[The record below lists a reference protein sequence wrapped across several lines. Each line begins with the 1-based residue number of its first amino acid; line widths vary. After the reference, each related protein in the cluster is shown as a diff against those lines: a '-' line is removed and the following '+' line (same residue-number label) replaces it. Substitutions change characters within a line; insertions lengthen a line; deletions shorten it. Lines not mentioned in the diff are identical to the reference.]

1 MLEMILDKH
10 VIWVI
15 IGLGAAAGVVSKCIV
30 NVSLKRLVRG
40 AGNMGKS
47 THPFMRLVRAKFE
60 HACMV
65 SEKVENVEA
74 FVDKYLYEY
83 RVAGLKLHSLQR
95 MEVTAVG
102 ICMAAGLLGGFLE
115 YTGNGMNDEV
125 LTTGAFGIGAGILL
139 YLLHLT
145 TDEKYSV
152 SVVRNYMVDYL
163 ENVCLHRYE
172 KAYQKETESKGKAPQ
187 EPDEK
192 YSVSVVRNYMVD
204 YLENVCLHRYE
215 KAYQKE
221 TESKG
226 KAPQEPQP
234 ELQTDMQSEMESTE
248 LPQPK
253 PQPKPQPELT
263 ASLQPEPIPRVLPV
277 SDLRR
282 QGVTVSEQE
291 KQEKQVEEKK
301 ETPAKEVLI
310 RQILE
315 EFMA

>member
-10 VIWVI
+10 VVQVVI
-15 IGLGAAAGVVSKCIV
+15 GIGVAVGVISKCIV

-40 AGNMGKS
+40 AGSMGKS
-47 THPFMRLVRAKFE
+47 NHPFMRLVRAKFE

-102 ICMAAGLLGGFLE
+102 ICMAAGILGGFLE

-187 EPDEK
+187 EPQPELQVNRQPELQMHMQ
-192 YSVSVVRNYMVD
+192 SEVEATA
-204 YLENVCLHRYE
+204 L
-215 KAYQKE
+215 
-221 TESKG
+221 
-226 KAPQEPQP
+226 PQP
-234 ELQTDMQSEMESTE
+234 ELQ
-248 LPQPK
+248 
-253 PQPKPQPELT
+253 PELT
-263 ASLQPEPIPRVLPV
+263 APLQPEPIPRVLPV

-282 QGVTVSEQE
+282 QEVTVSEQE

>member
-15 IGLGAAAGVVSKCIV
+15 IGLGVAAGVVSKCIV

-40 AGNMGKS
+40 AGDMGKS

-83 RVAGLKLHSLQR
+83 RVAGLKLHSIQR

-102 ICMAAGLLGGFLE
+102 ICMAAGILGGFLE

-163 ENVCLHRYE
+163 
-172 KAYQKETESKGKAPQ
+172 Q
-187 EPDEK
+187 
-192 YSVSVVRNYMVD
+192 
-204 YLENVCLHRYE
+204 NVCLHRYE

-234 ELQTDMQSEMESTE
+234 EPQTDMQSKMESTA
-248 LPQPK
+248 LPQPQPQPK
-253 PQPKPQPELT
+253 PQPQPELT
-263 ASLQPEPIPRVLPV
+263 APLQPEPIPRVLPV

-282 QGVTVSEQE
+282 QEVTVSEQE

>member
-1 MLEMILDKH
+1 
-10 VIWVI
+10 
-15 IGLGAAAGVVSKCIV
+15 
-30 NVSLKRLVRG
+30 
-40 AGNMGKS
+40 MGKS

-102 ICMAAGLLGGFLE
+102 ICMTAGLLGGFLE

-187 EPDEK
+187 EP
-192 YSVSVVRNYMVD
+192 
-204 YLENVCLHRYE
+204 
-215 KAYQKE
+215 
-221 TESKG
+221 
-226 KAPQEPQP
+226 
-234 ELQTDMQSEMESTE
+234 
-248 LPQPK
+248 
-253 PQPKPQPELT
+253 QPKPQPELT
-263 ASLQPEPIPRVLPV
+263 APLQPEPIPRVLPV

-282 QGVTVSEQE
+282 QEATVSEQE

>member
-102 ICMAAGLLGGFLE
+102 ICMAAGILGGFLE
-115 YTGNGMNDEV
+115 YAGNGMNDEV

-187 EPDEK
+187 EP
-192 YSVSVVRNYMVD
+192 
-204 YLENVCLHRYE
+204 
-215 KAYQKE
+215 
-221 TESKG
+221 
-226 KAPQEPQP
+226 QP
-234 ELQTDMQSEMESTE
+234 ELQMDMQPEMESTA
-248 LPQPK
+248 L

-263 ASLQPEPIPRVLPV
+263 APLQPEPIPRVLPV

-282 QGVTVSEQE
+282 QEVTVSE
-291 KQEKQVEEKK
+291 QEKQVEEKK

>member
-102 ICMAAGLLGGFLE
+102 ICMTAGLLGGFLE

-163 ENVCLHRYE
+163 ENVCLH
-172 KAYQKETESKGKAPQ
+172 
-187 EPDEK
+187 
-192 YSVSVVRNYMVD
+192 
-204 YLENVCLHRYE
+204 L
-215 KAYQKE
+215 
-221 TESKG
+221 
-226 KAPQEPQP
+226 
-234 ELQTDMQSEMESTE
+234 
-248 LPQPK
+248 
-253 PQPKPQPELT
+253 
-263 ASLQPEPIPRVLPV
+263 SLIH
-277 SDLRR
+277 
-282 QGVTVSEQE
+282 
-291 KQEKQVEEKK
+291 
-301 ETPAKEVLI
+301 I
-310 RQILE
+310 
-315 EFMA
+315 

>member
-152 SVVRNYMVDYL
+152 SV
-163 ENVCLHRYE
+163 
-172 KAYQKETESKGKAPQ
+172 
-187 EPDEK
+187 
-192 YSVSVVRNYMVD
+192 RNYMVD

-234 ELQTDMQSEMESTE
+234 ELQADMQSDMESTE

-253 PQPKPQPELT
+253 PQPELT
-263 ASLQPEPIPRVLPV
+263 APLQPEPIPRVLPV

-291 KQEKQVEEKK
+291 KQEKQMEEKK

>member
-1 MLEMILDKH
+1 
-10 VIWVI
+10 
-15 IGLGAAAGVVSKCIV
+15 
-30 NVSLKRLVRG
+30 
-40 AGNMGKS
+40 
-47 THPFMRLVRAKFE
+47 
-60 HACMV
+60 
-65 SEKVENVEA
+65 
-74 FVDKYLYEY
+74 
-83 RVAGLKLHSLQR
+83 
-95 MEVTAVG
+95 
-102 ICMAAGLLGGFLE
+102 
-115 YTGNGMNDEV
+115 MNDEV

-187 EPDEK
+187 EP
-192 YSVSVVRNYMVD
+192 
-204 YLENVCLHRYE
+204 
-215 KAYQKE
+215 
-221 TESKG
+221 
-226 KAPQEPQP
+226 QP
-234 ELQTDMQSEMESTE
+234 ELQMDMQPEMESTA

-263 ASLQPEPIPRVLPV
+263 APLQPEPIPRVLPV

-282 QGVTVSEQE
+282 QEVTVSE
-291 KQEKQVEEKK
+291 QEKQVEEKK

>member
-83 RVAGLKLHSLQR
+83 RVAGLKLHSIQR

-102 ICMAAGLLGGFLE
+102 ICMAAGILGGFLE

-187 EPDEK
+187 EP
-192 YSVSVVRNYMVD
+192 
-204 YLENVCLHRYE
+204 
-215 KAYQKE
+215 
-221 TESKG
+221 
-226 KAPQEPQP
+226 
-234 ELQTDMQSEMESTE
+234 QSE
-248 LPQPK
+248 L
-253 PQPKPQPELT
+253 QPKPQPELT
-263 ASLQPEPIPRVLPV
+263 ALPQPKSQPNPQPQPELTAPLQPEPIPRVLPV

-282 QGVTVSEQE
+282 QEVTVSE
-291 KQEKQVEEKK
+291 QEKQVEEKK

>member
-15 IGLGAAAGVVSKCIV
+15 IGLEAAAGVVSKCIV

-187 EPDEK
+187 EP
-192 YSVSVVRNYMVD
+192 
-204 YLENVCLHRYE
+204 
-215 KAYQKE
+215 
-221 TESKG
+221 
-226 KAPQEPQP
+226 QP
-234 ELQTDMQSEMESTE
+234 ELQADMQSDMESTE

-253 PQPKPQPELT
+253 PKPELT
-263 ASLQPEPIPRVLPV
+263 APLQPEPIPRVLPV

-291 KQEKQVEEKK
+291 KQEKQMEEKK

>member
-1 MLEMILDKH
+1 
-10 VIWVI
+10 
-15 IGLGAAAGVVSKCIV
+15 
-30 NVSLKRLVRG
+30 
-40 AGNMGKS
+40 
-47 THPFMRLVRAKFE
+47 
-60 HACMV
+60 
-65 SEKVENVEA
+65 
-74 FVDKYLYEY
+74 
-83 RVAGLKLHSLQR
+83 
-95 MEVTAVG
+95 
-102 ICMAAGLLGGFLE
+102 
-115 YTGNGMNDEV
+115 MNDEV

-152 SVVRNYMVDYL
+152 SVVRD
-163 ENVCLHRYE
+163 
-172 KAYQKETESKGKAPQ
+172 
-187 EPDEK
+187 
-192 YSVSVVRNYMVD
+192 YMVD

-234 ELQTDMQSEMESTE
+234 EPQTDMQSEMESTA
-248 LPQPK
+248 L

-263 ASLQPEPIPRVLPV
+263 APLQPEPIPRVLPV

-282 QGVTVSEQE
+282 QEVTVSE
-291 KQEKQVEEKK
+291 QEKQVEEKK

>member
-10 VIWVI
+10 VVQAVI
-15 IGLGAAAGVVSKCIV
+15 GMGVAVGVISKCIV

-40 AGNMGKS
+40 AGSMGKS
-47 THPFMRLVRAKFE
+47 NHPFMRLVRAKFE

-163 ENVCLHRYE
+163 
-172 KAYQKETESKGKAPQ
+172 Q
-187 EPDEK
+187 
-192 YSVSVVRNYMVD
+192 
-204 YLENVCLHRYE
+204 NVCLHRYE

-234 ELQTDMQSEMESTE
+234 EPQTDMQSKMESTA
-248 LPQPK
+248 LPQPQPQPQPK
-253 PQPKPQPELT
+253 PQPQPELT
-263 ASLQPEPIPRVLPV
+263 APLQPEPIPRVLPV

-282 QGVTVSEQE
+282 QEVTVSE
-291 KQEKQVEEKK
+291 QEKQVEEKK

>member
-102 ICMAAGLLGGFLE
+102 ICMAAGILGGFLE

-145 TDEKYSV
+145 TDEK
-152 SVVRNYMVDYL
+152 
-163 ENVCLHRYE
+163 H
-172 KAYQKETESKGKAPQ
+172 
-187 EPDEK
+187 
-192 YSVSVVRNYMVD
+192 SVSVVRNYMVD

-234 ELQTDMQSEMESTE
+234 ELQMDMQPEMESTA

-263 ASLQPEPIPRVLPV
+263 APLQPEPIPRVLPV

-282 QGVTVSEQE
+282 QEVTVSE
-291 KQEKQVEEKK
+291 QEKQVEEKK

>member
-10 VIWVI
+10 VVQVVI
-15 IGLGAAAGVVSKCIV
+15 GMGVAVGVISKCIV

-40 AGNMGKS
+40 AGSMGKS
-47 THPFMRLVRAKFE
+47 NHPFMRLVRAKFE

-102 ICMAAGLLGGFLE
+102 ICMAAGILGGFLE

-163 ENVCLHRYE
+163 QNVCLHRYE
-172 KAYQKETESKGKAPQ
+172 K
-187 EPDEK
+187 
-192 YSVSVVRNYMVD
+192 V
-204 YLENVCLHRYE
+204 
-215 KAYQKE
+215 YQKE

-226 KAPQEPQP
+226 KAPQEPQSEP
-234 ELQTDMQSEMESTE
+234 QTDMQTEMESIA
-248 LPQPK
+248 L

-263 ASLQPEPIPRVLPV
+263 APLQPEPIPRVLPV

-282 QGVTVSEQE
+282 QEVTVSE
-291 KQEKQVEEKK
+291 QEKQVEEKK

>member
-187 EPDEK
+187 EP
-192 YSVSVVRNYMVD
+192 
-204 YLENVCLHRYE
+204 
-215 KAYQKE
+215 
-221 TESKG
+221 
-226 KAPQEPQP
+226 QP
-234 ELQTDMQSEMESTE
+234 ELQADMQSDMESTE

-253 PQPKPQPELT
+253 PKPELT
-263 ASLQPEPIPRVLPV
+263 APLQPEPIPRVLPV

-291 KQEKQVEEKK
+291 KQMEEKK

>member
-187 EPDEK
+187 EP
-192 YSVSVVRNYMVD
+192 
-204 YLENVCLHRYE
+204 
-215 KAYQKE
+215 
-221 TESKG
+221 
-226 KAPQEPQP
+226 QP
-234 ELQTDMQSEMESTE
+234 ELQADMQSDMESTE

-253 PQPKPQPELT
+253 PKPELT
-263 ASLQPEPIPRVLPV
+263 APLQPEPIPRVLPV

-291 KQEKQVEEKK
+291 KQEKQMEEKK

-310 RQILE
+310 RKILE

>member
-15 IGLGAAAGVVSKCIV
+15 IGVGAAAGVVSKCIV

-83 RVAGLKLHSLQR
+83 RVAGLKLHSIQR

-102 ICMAAGLLGGFLE
+102 ICMAAGILGGFLE

-187 EPDEK
+187 EPQSELQ
-192 YSVSVVRNYMVD
+192 VNR
-204 YLENVCLHRYE
+204 
-215 KAYQKE
+215 Q
-221 TESKG
+221 
-226 KAPQEPQP
+226 PEPQ
-234 ELQTDMQSEMESTE
+234 MHIQSEMESTA

-253 PQPKPQPELT
+253 SQPNPQPQPELT
-263 ASLQPEPIPRVLPV
+263 APLQPEPIPRVLPV

-282 QGVTVSEQE
+282 QEVTVSEQE

>member
-83 RVAGLKLHSLQR
+83 RVAGLKLHSIQR

-102 ICMAAGLLGGFLE
+102 ICMAAGILGGFLE

-152 SVVRNYMVDYL
+152 SVVRNYMVD
-163 ENVCLHRYE
+163 
-172 KAYQKETESKGKAPQ
+172 
-187 EPDEK
+187 
-192 YSVSVVRNYMVD
+192 
-204 YLENVCLHRYE
+204 
-215 KAYQKE
+215 
-221 TESKG
+221 
-226 KAPQEPQP
+226 
-234 ELQTDMQSEMESTE
+234 
-248 LPQPK
+248 
-253 PQPKPQPELT
+253 
-263 ASLQPEPIPRVLPV
+263 
-277 SDLRR
+277 
-282 QGVTVSEQE
+282 
-291 KQEKQVEEKK
+291 
-301 ETPAKEVLI
+301 
-310 RQILE
+310 
-315 EFMA
+315 

>member
-102 ICMAAGLLGGFLE
+102 ICMAAGILGGFLE
-115 YTGNGMNDEV
+115 YTGNRMNDEV

-187 EPDEK
+187 EP
-192 YSVSVVRNYMVD
+192 
-204 YLENVCLHRYE
+204 
-215 KAYQKE
+215 
-221 TESKG
+221 
-226 KAPQEPQP
+226 QP
-234 ELQTDMQSEMESTE
+234 ELQMDMQPEMESTA
-248 LPQPK
+248 L

-263 ASLQPEPIPRVLPV
+263 APLQPEPIPRVLPV

-282 QGVTVSEQE
+282 QEVTVSE
-291 KQEKQVEEKK
+291 QEKQVEEKK

>member
-10 VIWVI
+10 VVQVVI
-15 IGLGAAAGVVSKCIV
+15 GIGVAMGAISKCIV

-40 AGNMGKS
+40 AGSMGKS
-47 THPFMRLVRAKFE
+47 NHPFMRLVRAKFE

-187 EPDEK
+187 EP
-192 YSVSVVRNYMVD
+192 
-204 YLENVCLHRYE
+204 
-215 KAYQKE
+215 
-221 TESKG
+221 
-226 KAPQEPQP
+226 QP
-234 ELQTDMQSEMESTE
+234 EPQTDMQSEMESTA
-248 LPQPK
+248 L

-263 ASLQPEPIPRVLPV
+263 APLQPEPIPRVLPV

-282 QGVTVSEQE
+282 QEVTVSE
-291 KQEKQVEEKK
+291 QEKQVEEKK

>member
-15 IGLGAAAGVVSKCIV
+15 IGLGAAAGVVSKCLV

-102 ICMAAGLLGGFLE
+102 ICMAAGILGGFLE

-187 EPDEK
+187 EP
-192 YSVSVVRNYMVD
+192 
-204 YLENVCLHRYE
+204 
-215 KAYQKE
+215 
-221 TESKG
+221 
-226 KAPQEPQP
+226 QP
-234 ELQTDMQSEMESTE
+234 ELQADMQSDMESTE

-253 PQPKPQPELT
+253 PQPELT
-263 ASLQPEPIPRVLPV
+263 APLQTEPIPRVLPV

-291 KQEKQVEEKK
+291 KQEKQMEEKK

>member
-102 ICMAAGLLGGFLE
+102 ICMAAGILGGFLE
-115 YTGNGMNDEV
+115 YTGKGMNDEV

-139 YLLHLT
+139 YLFHLT
-145 TDEKYSV
+145 T
-152 SVVRNYMVDYL
+152 
-163 ENVCLHRYE
+163 
-172 KAYQKETESKGKAPQ
+172 
-187 EPDEK
+187 DEK

-234 ELQTDMQSEMESTE
+234 ELQ
-248 LPQPK
+248 
-253 PQPKPQPELT
+253 PKPQPELQPELT
-263 ASLQPEPIPRVLPV
+263 APLPLEPIPRVLPV

-282 QGVTVSEQE
+282 QEVTVSEQE